1 MRKLS
6 KYLWFNWR
14 ITVQAIRAILARI
27 KWKKSLLLEKLV
39 QDKIN
44 CSNCIYIL
52 SQEYMCLWLHAAWAT
67 PPIHWIMLC
76 CMLVKFWTACRILH
90 TRSHHISVLG
100 SYIAR
105 LCDQRPCC
113 HGDPSYAVLL
123 DRSTTRP
130 PLPSVSKSA
139 FVSILSITAFYFLIG
154 MNTSLPMPMHD

>member
-1 MRKLS
+1 MKIFIKWENSLNTCDSIDESLS
-6 KYLWFNWR
+6 KLLELSSQN
-14 ITVQAIRAILARI
+14 
-27 KWKKSLLLEKLV
+27 KMEKSLLLEKLV

-130 PLPSVSKSA
+130 PLPSVSKYVLCPS
-139 FVSILSITAFYFLIG
+139 SPSPSLIF
-154 MNTSLPMPMHD
+154 

>member
-44 CSNCIYIL
+44 CSICIYIL
-52 SQEYMCLWLHAAWAT
+52 SREYMCLWLQAAWAT

-90 TRSHHISVLG
+90 AYSFASHICS
-100 SYIAR
+100 R
-105 LCDQRPCC
+105 LLHR
-113 HGDPSYAVLL
+113 
-123 DRSTTRP
+123 
-130 PLPSVSKSA
+130 
-139 FVSILSITAFYFLIG
+139 
-154 MNTSLPMPMHD
+154 TSLQSMAAIQAMPSCSTAQPLDHRYLLFLNLLLCPSSPSPPFIF

>member
-123 DRSTTRP
+123 DRSITRP
-130 PLPSVSKSA
+130 PLPSVSKYVLCPS
-139 FVSILSITAFYFLIG
+139 SPSPSLIF
-154 MNTSLPMPMHD
+154 